1 MNNRMGSP
9 SASRNV
15 LINGMYNLSVGC
27 VCVKTLLCNDKE
39 RRVFDT
45 SYTRPRSARIW
56 HHITE

>member
-1 MNNRMGSP
+1 MNNIMGNP

-15 LINGMYNLSVGC
+15 LIIVIYNLSVGC

-39 RRVFDT
+39 SHVFDT
-45 SYTRPRSARIW
+45 SYTRRLSARIW